1 MTTATARPG
10 WLAWGALAALACGS
24 VVSGC
29 STSSTAP
36 TPPTQSKFVL
46 APTPEAQSGLTFF
59 DHPWPSDVRR
69 DAAGAPDFR
78 GYPNPFLVPLL
89 AQYIDATT
97 GLFEGFSP
105 AAPVYLRFTAPI
117 DPSTLPADAPAAT
130 APGATVQLVDVD
142 PASPDRGKRQLVTLR
157 YQRDEGTY
165 WPSSTLAVA
174 PLFGQP
180 LRPKTRYAVVV
191 TRGVRGDR
199 NLPIEPSVELQE
211 VLGLRPATP
220 ASEKVR
226 AAFAPA
232 LTELAAAGVAA
243 ADIAHMTVF
252 TTDDPTRETYAI
264 ADHVRAKVPAP
275 TASAWTAKDENADFD
290 VYEGT
295 YGPSPNYQSGTLP
308 FAKPVDGG
316 KFVFEGG
323 EPKLQGTF
331 DLRFA
336 LAVPKAAACPVPP
349 GGYPVVLYAHGT
361 GGDYR
366 SFIDDRTA
374 QALAKE
380 CMASMGVDQIFH
392 GTRPG
397 SPPESDPQREGTI
410 QLLFFNFD
418 NPLAARC
425 NTRQSAIDVVQQARL
440 FTESKA
446 VVPAAVSRT
455 QANIA
460 FDPARVMFFGHSQGG
475 LNGPVFLA
483 ADGSV
488 RGGVLSG
495 AGAVLAIT
503 LVEKTKPQPSVA
515 GAVKTLLQ
523 LNDPERAAEFDAF
536 HPILAL
542 AQSLLDVSDTVHYAR
557 NITTSPR
564 GAGAPKSVFMTEGV
578 DSDGTG
584 DNYTPPHG
592 IEALALAIG
601 LPRVAPGTKPFK
613 EAAWAGLPDVTI
625 PAEGLSGNLA
635 GGRASGV
642 LAQFAPKAGSDGHFV
657 VFNVPAARTM
667 AARFLR
673 NLADDPV
680 GRVPAP

>member
-1 MTTATARPG
+1 M
-10 WLAWGALAALACGS
+10 
-24 VVSGC
+24 
-29 STSSTAP
+29 
-36 TPPTQSKFVL
+36 
-46 APTPEAQSGLTFF
+46 
-59 DHPWPSDVRR
+59 
-69 DAAGAPDFR
+69 
-78 GYPNPFLVPLL
+78 
-89 AQYIDATT
+89 
-97 GLFEGFSP
+97 
-105 AAPVYLRFTAPI
+105 
-117 DPSTLPADAPAAT
+117 
-130 APGATVQLVDVD
+130 
-142 PASPDRGKRQLVTLR
+142 
-157 YQRDEGTY
+157 
-165 WPSSTLAVA
+165 
-174 PLFGQP
+174 
-180 LRPKTRYAVVV
+180 
-191 TRGVRGDR
+191 
-199 NLPIEPSVELQE
+199 
-211 VLGLRPATP
+211 
-220 ASEKVR
+220 
-226 AAFAPA
+226 
-232 LTELAAAGVAA
+232 
-243 ADIAHMTVF
+243 
-252 TTDDPTRETYAI
+252 
-264 ADHVRAKVPAP
+264 
-275 TASAWTAKDENADFD
+275 
-290 VYEGT
+290 
-295 YGPSPNYQSGTLP
+295 
-308 FAKPVDGG
+308 
-316 KFVFEGG
+316 
-323 EPKLQGTF
+323 
-331 DLRFA
+331 
-336 LAVPKAAACPVPP
+336 
-349 GGYPVVLYAHGT
+349 
-361 GGDYR
+361 
-366 SFIDDRTA
+366 
-374 QALAKE
+374 
-380 CMASMGVDQIFH
+380 
-392 GTRPG
+392 
-397 SPPESDPQREGTI
+397 
-410 QLLFFNFD
+410 
-418 NPLAARC
+418 
-425 NTRQSAIDVVQQARL
+425 
-440 FTESKA
+440 
-446 VVPAAVSRT
+446 VPAAVSRT